1 MNDRSRHSAVRD
13 EIVELGASFFRRG
26 LTFGR
31 TGNLSALDDDG
42 VIVMTPTGISLERL
56 RPEALSR
63 VALDGRHVDGPPPT
77 KEAFLHLAIYRARP
91 SARAVVH
98 THSTHTVAV
107 SCMRDINHSNAL
119 PNLTAYYAMR
129 VGSLPLLPYHAPGDQ
144 RLGAVAE
151 LAAAR
156 HPALLLANHG
166 SIVAGTDLAAAAD
179 ALEEIEETAKLYLLL
194 RGHDVAAVA
203 DQEAR
208 RLEGLSR

>member
-1 MNDRSRHSAVRD
+1 MSDRSRHSAVRD

-42 VIVMTPTGISLERL
+42 AIVMTPTGISLERL
-56 RPEALSR
+56 HPEALSR
-63 VALDGRHVDGPPPT
+63 VTLDGRHVDGPPPT

-107 SCMRDINHSNAL
+107 SCMRNIDPSNVL

-144 RLGAVAE
+144 RLGAIAE

-156 HPALLLANHG
+156 HHALLLANHE
-166 SIVAGTDLAAAAD
+166 VAP
-179 ALEEIEETAKLYLLL
+179 
-194 RGHDVAAVA
+194 VAA
-203 DQEAR
+203 QEAQ
-208 RLEGLSR
+208 RLEGLHR

>member
-1 MNDRSRHSAVRD
+1 MNDRSRHRAVRD

-56 RPEALSR
+56 RQEGLSR
-63 VALDGRHVDGPPPT
+63 VTLDGRHVDGPPPT

-107 SCMRDINHSNAL
+107 SCMRDLNHSNAL
-119 PNLTAYYAMR
+119 PNLTAYYVMR
-129 VGSLPLLPYHAPGDQ
+129 VGTLPLLPYHAPGDQ

-151 LAAAR
+151 LAAAS
-156 HPALLLANHG
+156 HHALLLANHG
-166 SIVAGTDLAAAAD
+166 SIVAGTNLASAAD

-194 RGHDVAAVA
+194 RGHDVAPVT
-203 DQEAR
+203 DQEAQ